1 MTEEQ
6 PFLRNHWSYVASN
19 VFRTILIFGFM
30 ILIWWSNSD
39 GQADM
44 RYYLAVVL
52 IMFVFAVAVNIIYWL
67 KTKYYFL
74 EDEIVV
80 MRTTIFRS
88 ETRIQYDRLASVN
101 VERDIICRILNATKL
116 SFNLNSS
123 MNVTKAEAYIVLKKD
138 EADRLR
144 ESLNSRMFDTV
155 KTVKDETD
163 ESQEEAISLVDVSTW
178 DIFLHAFIGM
188 STYQLLFGI
197 VMALYSI
204 LSFYFGDGVTI
215 FPIILFLV
223 EFLMPAFA
231 AFFRYYNYSIVRQGE
246 TVTVSSGFFSTRT
259 DCFKLNKVNF
269 VKIREPLL
277 CRILGKSILE
287 AEVVGTSN
295 KNGMPLL
302 CPLKDRDVA
311 YSLFKDLLPEFVCDE
326 QMSVQSRVS
335 MVGLG
340 FWVFLSVAAIAT
352 FAYLLV
358 PEIPSGF
365 GMFLNAC
372 VVFLY
377 MLCIGWF
384 VLAYRNRSIAMN
396 ESIVLAVTGS
406 FDRVSNY
413 ILFDKVQFANV
424 YSTPIQR
431 RYGAARCRINMLSTA
446 GATAV
451 VTGVFDAESLE
462 RVSDTVMERIRD
474 GRYDFRRF
482 Q

>member
-19 VFRTILIFGFM
+19 TFRTLLMFGVM
-30 ILIWWSNSD
+30 ILVWWGTSE
-39 GQADM
+39 GRGDM
-44 RYYLAVVL
+44 TYYLAFILVMLV
-52 IMFVFAVAVNIIYWL
+52 IIVALNIIYWA

-80 MRTTIFRS
+80 IRTTIFRS

-101 VERDIICRILNATKL
+101 VERDVVCRILNATKL

-138 EADRLR
+138 RADRLR
-144 ESLNSRMFDTV
+144 EDLNSRMFGTV
-155 KTVKDETD
+155 RAVNDDE
-163 ESQEEAISLVDVSTW
+163 EVPQEEAVSLVDVSTW

-188 STYQLLFGI
+188 STYQLLFGLA
-197 VMALYSI
+197 MAAYSI
-204 LSFYFGDGVTI
+204 LSFYFDNSVSV
-215 FPIILFLV
+215 FAIILFVV

-231 AFFRYYNYSIVRQGE
+231 AFFRYYDYSIVRQGD

-259 DCFKLNKVNF
+259 DCFKLSKVNF

-277 CRILGKSILE
+277 CRVLGKSILE
-287 AEVVGTSN
+287 AEVVGTSDT
-295 KNGMPLL
+295 KGMPLL
-302 CPLKDRDVA
+302 CPLKDSKVA
-311 YSLFKDLLPEFVCDE
+311 YSLFRDLLPEFACEELQAKQRRISLVA
-326 QMSVQSRVS
+326 
-335 MVGLG
+335 LG
-340 FWVFLSVAAIAT
+340 FWTILSLAVVAV

-365 GMFLNAC
+365 GMFLNFC
-372 VVFLY
+372 VVLLY
-377 MLCIGWF
+377 ILCVGWF

-396 ESIVLAVTGS
+396 DSIVLAVTGS

-413 ILFDKVQFANV
+413 ILFDKIQFANV
-424 YSTPIQR
+424 FSNPVER
-431 RYGAARCRINMLSTA
+431 RYGAAKCKINMLSTV

-451 VTGVFDAESLE
+451 VTGVFEADYLE
-462 RVSDTVMERIRD
+462 KVSETVMARIRD

>member
-19 VFRTILIFGFM
+19 TFRALMALVIM
-30 ILIWWSNSD
+30 IVIWWASSE
-39 GQADM
+39 GQGEFS
-44 RYYLAVVL
+44 YYLAAILAMTV
-52 IMFVFAVAVNIIYWL
+52 FVIALNIIYWL

-80 MRTTIFRS
+80 IRTTIFRS
-88 ETRIQYDRLASVN
+88 ETHIQYDRLASVN
-101 VERDIICRILNATKL
+101 VERDVVCRILNATKL

-123 MNVTKAEAYIVLKKD
+123 MNVTRAEAYIVLKKD
-138 EADRLR
+138 RADQLR
-144 ESLNSRMFDTV
+144 ESLNSRMFDSLRTV
-155 KTVKDETD
+155 QEAADEPR
-163 ESQEEAISLVDVSTW
+163 EEAVSLVDVSTW

-197 VMALYSI
+197 AMAAYSI
-204 LSFYFGDGVTI
+204 ISFYLDNSVSLFA
-215 FPIILFLV
+215 ILLFVL

-231 AFFRYYNYSIVRQGE
+231 AFFRYYDYSIVRQGE

-259 DCFKLNKVNF
+259 DCFKLSKVNF

-277 CRILGKSILE
+277 CRALGKSILE

-295 KNGMPLL
+295 NKGMPLL
-302 CPLKDRDVA
+302 CPLKDSKIA
-311 YSLFKDLLPEFVCDE
+311 YALFEDLLPEFVCE
-326 QMSVQSRVS
+326 EMQAKQSRVS
-335 MVGLG
+335 LVGLG
-340 FWVFLSVAAIAT
+340 FWAAVSIAIVAG

-365 GMFLNAC
+365 GIFLNAC
-372 VVFLY
+372 VVLLY
-377 MLCIGWF
+377 ILCIGWF

-396 ESIVLAVTGS
+396 DSIVLAVTGS

-413 ILFDKVQFANV
+413 ILFDKVQYANV
-424 YSTPIQR
+424 FSTPILR
-431 RYGAARCRINMLSTA
+431 RCGAARVRINMLSTV

-451 VTGVFDAESLE
+451 ISGVFDAESLE
-462 RVSDTVMERIRD
+462 RVSDTVMARIRD